1 MKNRS
6 QQNIIITNWNKSSTN
21 NIETILIQIIYNTTQ
36 NSREDGDKPRITKSN
51 IIMNYK
57 ILEDNYITNIH
68 MGSTTLERVET
79 PPRFTLHM
87 DNFSYISY
95 VDINCQ
101 KRL

>member
-1 MKNRS
+1 
-6 QQNIIITNWNKSSTN
+6 
-21 NIETILIQIIYNTTQ
+21 
-36 NSREDGDKPRITKSN
+36 
-51 IIMNYK
+51 MNYK